1 MGPGGEGD
9 GSGVSGP
16 KDVRSAEPAAPAQ
29 APDQASGTAPRPADG
44 NPDSSTGQTRVLI
57 VDDHLAFSGAVEIA
71 INTQAGM
78 ISVAEAA
85 SVVEAIDA
93 VRRLAPDVVLM
104 DVHLPD
110 GDGIDATRQIVELG
124 LGTRVLILTAHTD
137 VEVMSRAASAGA
149 CGFLPKESSVG
160 AVLRAIRAAGDGQMV
175 VDGSTLAAIL
185 GRLVRPAT
193 APPGSLPNTPAL
205 TPREHDVLG
214 LMGHGRDPHAIARE
228 LGISLNTC
236 RGYQKSIL
244 AKLGAHSQ
252 LEAVVI
258 ASRRGMIDSSVARRT
273 QASAA
278 GQPGRG

>member
-1 MGPGGEGD
+1 
-9 GSGVSGP
+9 VSGP
-16 KDVRSAEPAAPAQ
+16 NDVTSAGQAAPGR
-29 APDQASGTAPRPADG
+29 APDQPSGTAPLRAYGSPDPAAG
-44 NPDSSTGQTRVLI
+44 KTRVLI

-71 INTQAGM
+71 INTQVDM
-78 ISVAEAA
+78 ISVVEAA
-85 SVVEAIDA
+85 SVGAALDA
-93 VRRLAPDVVLM
+93 VRRQAPDVVLM

-110 GDGIDATRQIVELG
+110 GDGIAATKQIVELG

-137 VEVMSRAASAGA
+137 VDVMARAASAGA

-185 GRLVRPAT
+185 GRLLRPAT
-193 APPGSLPNTPAL
+193 APPDPLPITPAL
-205 TPREHDVLG
+205 TRREQDVLD
-214 LMGHGRDPHAIARE
+214 LMGQGRDPHAIADE
-228 LGISLNTC
+228 LGISLHTC

-258 ASRRGMIDSSVARRT
+258 ASRRGVIGTDITRPERLST
-273 QASAA
+273 A
-278 GQPGRG
+278 GQRDRG

>member
-1 MGPGGEGD
+1 M
-9 GSGVSGP
+9 
-16 KDVRSAEPAAPAQ
+16 
-29 APDQASGTAPRPADG
+29 
-44 NPDSSTGQTRVLI
+44 LI

-71 INTQAGM
+71 INAQGDM
-78 ISVAEAA
+78 MSVGEAA
-85 SVVEAIDA
+85 SVAAALDA

-110 GDGIDATRQIVELG
+110 GDGIAATKQIVELG

-137 VEVMSRAASAGA
+137 VDVMARAASAGA

-160 AVLRAIRAAGDGQMV
+160 AVLRAIRAAGEGQMV

-185 GRLVRPAT
+185 GRLHRPVT
-193 APPGSLPNTPAL
+193 ASPDQPTGTPAL
-205 TPREHDVLG
+205 TPREHDVLE
-214 LMGHGRDPHAIARE
+214 LMGQGLDPHAIARE

-258 ASRRGMIDSSVARRT
+258 ASRRGVIDSDISRLARP
-273 QASAA
+273 SMA
-278 GQPGRG
+278 GQRGQG